1 MRQFITQLAA
11 TLLLVAGPSLAQNP
25 PPLQEGAPERYTVQ
39 PGDTLWGIAARFLK
53 EPWRWQ
59 ELWRLNQDQIKN
71 PHRIYPGNVIVLD
84 KSLGPAQMT
93 LLPTVKL
100 SPMVRTE
107 PAESDAIPSIPPGK
121 IEPFLT
127 RPLVIEADGLDK
139 APRIVSTQENRVH
152 LGPGGVAYVSGIGE
166 SKNPSWQIYR
176 PGRAL
181 IDPDSK
187 RTLGYEA
194 IYLGTGRLV
203 RTGNPATVEIV
214 TSTREI
220 SAGDRLIAASAP
232 TVNQYI
238 PRPPLTDIRGRVV
251 VLYDA
256 ITTAEGGKDSVIAI
270 NRGTRDGVEAGHVL
284 ALLRAGRSV
293 PDPESTLSRDRAPAI
308 QLPDERYGVVFIFRV
323 FDSVSYALVMES
335 SRPVSSGD
343 IVRTP

>member
-11 TLLLVAGPSLAQNP
+11 ALLLVASPSFAQSP
-25 PPLQEGAPERYTVQ
+25 PQLQEDAPDRYIVE
-39 PGDTLWGIAARFLK
+39 PGDTLWGIAGRFLK

-59 ELWRLNQDQIKN
+59 DLWKLNQDQIRN
-71 PHRIYPGNVIVLD
+71 PNRIYPGNVIVLD
-84 KSLGPAQMT
+84 RSRGPAQLT

-100 SPMVRTE
+100 SPTVRSE

-127 RPLVIEADGLDK
+127 RPLVIEADGLNK
-139 APRIVSTQENRVH
+139 APRIVSTQESRVH
-152 LGPGGVAYVSGIGE
+152 LGPGGIAYVSGIGE

-181 IDPDSK
+181 VDPDSK

-194 IYLGTGRLV
+194 IYLGTGRLLKA
-203 RTGNPATVEIV
+203 GEPATVEIV
-214 TSTREI
+214 TSAQEI
-220 SAGDRLIAASAP
+220 STGDRLIATSAP
-232 TVNQYI
+232 TVNQYQ
-238 PRPPLTDIRGRVV
+238 PRPPRNDISGKIVA
-251 VLYDA
+251 LYGA
-256 ITTAEGGKDSVIAI
+256 LTTAEGGKDSIVAI
-270 NRGTRDGVEAGHVL
+270 NRGSREGVEMGHVL
-284 ALLRAGRSV
+284 ALMRAGPSV
-293 PDPESTLSRDRAPAI
+293 PDPASTLSRDRAPLI
-308 QLPDERYGVVFIFRV
+308 KLPDERYGIVFVFRV